1 MKYVNG
7 FTINATGTEC
17 FVTYLQTRPQ
27 GQSKTTEEVE
37 TIIMSE
43 QIKKFLDEIISLKE
57 EIRKREIAIEALQ
70 DLCEHEWEL
79 LGNTSHDDVYQ
90 CIHCKK
96 TENV

>member
-43 QIKKFLDEIISLKE
+43 QCARQLT
-57 EIRKREIAIEALQ
+57 IALAK
-70 DLCEHEWEL
+70 
-79 LGNTSHDDVYQ
+79 VYQ
-90 CIHCKK
+90 KVDSDRAAKK
-96 TENV
+96 TVDVKEVGPDILS

>member
-37 TIIMSE
+37 TVIMSE
-43 QIKKFLDEIISLKE
+43 QCARQLT
-57 EIRKREIAIEALQ
+57 IALAK
-70 DLCEHEWEL
+70 
-79 LGNTSHDDVYQ
+79 VYQ
-90 CIHCKK
+90 KVDSDRAAKK
-96 TENV
+96 TVDVKEVGPEILS

>member
-37 TIIMSE
+37 TVVMSE
-43 QIKKFLDEIISLKE
+43 QCARQLT
-57 EIRKREIAIEALQ
+57 IALAK
-70 DLCEHEWEL
+70 
-79 LGNTSHDDVYQ
+79 VYQ
-90 CIHCKK
+90 KVDSDRANKK
-96 TENV
+96 QVDVKEVGPEVLS

>member
-43 QIKKFLDEIISLKE
+43 QCARQLT
-57 EIRKREIAIEALQ
+57 IALAK
-70 DLCEHEWEL
+70 
-79 LGNTSHDDVYQ
+79 VYQ
-90 CIHCKK
+90 KVDSDRAAK
-96 TENV
+96 RQVDVKEVGPDTLS